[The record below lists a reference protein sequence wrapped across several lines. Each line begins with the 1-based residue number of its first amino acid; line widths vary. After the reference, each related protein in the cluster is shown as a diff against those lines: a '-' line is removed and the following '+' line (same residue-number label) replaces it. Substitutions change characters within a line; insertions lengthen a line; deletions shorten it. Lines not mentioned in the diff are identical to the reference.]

1 MSFGGD
7 SPFDVLILSGESPN
21 SKYPHFYHKLDRRT
35 NIYQNKRISKYEI

>member
-7 SPFDVLILSGESPN
+7 SPFDVLILSGESN

-35 NIYQNKRISKYEI
+35 NIYQNNRISKYEI